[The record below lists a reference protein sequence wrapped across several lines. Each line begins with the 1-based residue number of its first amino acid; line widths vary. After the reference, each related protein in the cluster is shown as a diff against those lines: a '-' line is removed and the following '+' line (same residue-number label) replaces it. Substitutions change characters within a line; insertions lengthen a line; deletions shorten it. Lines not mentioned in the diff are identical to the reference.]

1 MKEHMSLSDQAIETV
16 KNFAPPVMGH
26 YSEMLLV
33 LGENET
39 NQIVRVVPTP
49 LLYWICTSYAREKKY
64 RAWAL
69 EQNRNRPAFDLYRE
83 LARKFPHGL
92 SQLPLLPEE
101 ERFERGPEPEAEEI
115 VFAAAAAK

>member
-16 KNFAPPVMGH
+16 KNFAPPVMGN

-69 EQNRNRPAFDLYRE
+69 EQNRNRPALDIYRE
-83 LARKFPHGL
+83 LARRSRTGSRSCRYYRKRNASSAIPN
-92 SQLPLLPEE
+92 
-101 ERFERGPEPEAEEI
+101 RKRR
-115 VFAAAAAK
+115 K

>member
-1 MKEHMSLSDQAIETV
+1 
-16 KNFAPPVMGH
+16 
-26 YSEMLLV
+26 MLLV

-39 NQIVRVVPTP
+39 NQIVRVAPTP

-69 EQNRNRPAFDLYRE
+69 EQNRSRPALDIYRE

-92 SQLPLLPEE
+92 SELPLLPEE
-101 ERFERGPEPEAEEI
+101 ERFECEPQSEAGEERLL
-115 VFAAAAAK
+115 AAAK

>member
-1 MKEHMSLSDQAIETV
+1 MKQHMSLSDQAIETV
-16 KNFAPPVMGH
+16 KNFAPPVMGR

-39 NQIVRVVPTP
+39 NQIVRVVPTS

-69 EQNRNRPAFDLYRE
+69 EQNRNRPALDIYRE
-83 LARKFPHGL
+83 LARKFPRGL
-92 SQLPLLPEE
+92 SELPLLPDE
-101 ERFERGPEPEAEEI
+101 ERFERDPEPEANEER
-115 VFAAAAAK
+115 VLAAAAK